1 MSNDTAK
8 EQIFNIQK
16 NIFAYFTDTNQS
28 YSKKFYDSIKTNVNS
43 SRWHFAR
50 IRLKKHIL
58 IITNEFNLNRNL
70 IYKEVRW
77 RRSLNLFVLP

>member
-1 MSNDTAK
+1 MSIH
-8 EQIFNIQK
+8 QGG
-16 NIFAYFTDTNQS
+16 IFA
-28 YSKKFYDSIKTNVNS
+28 KI
-43 SRWHFAR
+43 W
-50 IRLKKHIL
+50 LKKHIL